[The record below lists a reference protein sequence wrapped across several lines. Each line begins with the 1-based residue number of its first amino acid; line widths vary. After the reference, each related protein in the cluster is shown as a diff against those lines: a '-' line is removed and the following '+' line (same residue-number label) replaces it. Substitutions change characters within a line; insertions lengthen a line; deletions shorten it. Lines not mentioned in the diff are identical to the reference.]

1 MNDINAKD
9 LKEEVRQEIQEDV
22 LDIFCTIVFTPYINE
37 NNNLEESL
45 FDINSYSTTEAISSN
60 LNFLKYI
67 GDIHCQRVIYQN
79 ITSKKGEQ
87 IESPAPIIVNCSDIV
102 FSYQL
107 DTEKVKEKINLAKQ
121 QIQSIIFKYY
131 SFDINLH
138 ISVYCF
144 TLTEDIA
151 LCFSNL
157 INKDINIQP
166 EDLPLYIEIT
176 NNKELTLFTKNNDV
190 LNIDFIIIYDTFPI
204 IASNMNLDISQKDS
218 SSNVDN
224 ISPKYVNQEKNNEN
238 INTVENYYQDS
249 LDYSENDRIE
259 VVKNEDNT
267 GIVLKGQITKYDVSD
282 EFIEDTFLNSLLF
295 INPSLFITISSS
307 QQFVNYIRTENGKLW
322 WSKISENLHFL
333 AEETDKNASNTADIL
348 FKTSMVGYTIAGGTL
363 LTPAAPAAPEI
374 AAGATLVLFGS
385 GVASTISTISKT
397 GNMFLYLLDY
407 VSDPI
412 NNSNSIDKASET
424 GKNIIKDYI
433 IQKSVGKA
441 GEKVLKN
448 SRPQKHL
455 NLDEQTNVLKK
466 NQAKIEKQGKHL
478 DEQKKA
484 SEKNQNEL
492 EDLDKSN
499 RKKSYKKKRRKEL
512 LKTKKNIDKNIE
524 KSEIKLRNL
533 EQQQRIYTMKTN
545 MYSTQ
550 IIETTTE
557 GLNNNHTKEKN
568 K

>member
-9 LKEEVRQEIQEDV
+9 LKEEVRQEIQEDI

-79 ITSKKGEQ
+79 ITRKKGEQ

-204 IASNMNLDISQKDS
+204 IASNMDLDISQKDS

-224 ISPKYVNQEKNNEN
+224 ISHKYVNQEKNNEN
-238 INTVENYYQDS
+238 INTFENYYQDS

-267 GIVLKGQITKYDVSD
+267 GIVLKGQITKNDVSD

-333 AEETDKNASNTADIL
+333 AEETNKNASNTADFL

-397 GNMFLYLLDY
+397 GDMFLYLLDY

-412 NNSNSIDKASET
+412 NNSNSIDKASEI
-424 GKNIIKDYI
+424 GENIIKDYI
-433 IQKSVGKA
+433 IQKSAGKA
-441 GEKVLKN
+441 GEKVLKK
-448 SRPQKHL
+448 SKPQKHL

-478 DEQKKA
+478 EEQKKA
-484 SEKNQNEL
+484 SEKNQNKL

-533 EQQQRIYTMKTN
+533 EQQQRIDTMKTN

>member
-9 LKEEVRQEIQEDV
+9 LKEEVRQEIQEDI

-60 LNFLKYI
+60 HNLLKYI

-79 ITSKKGEQ
+79 ITRKKGEQ

-121 QIQSIIFKYY
+121 QIQCIIFKYY

-157 INKDINIQP
+157 INKHINIQP

-204 IASNMNLDISQKDS
+204 IASNMDLDISQKDS

-224 ISPKYVNQEKNNEN
+224 ISHKYVNQEKNNEN
-238 INTVENYYQDS
+238 INTFENYYQDS
-249 LDYSENDRIE
+249 LDYSENDRFE

-267 GIVLKGQITKYDVSD
+267 GIVLKGQITKKYDVSD

-307 QQFVNYIRTENGKLW
+307 QQFVNYVRTENGKLW

-333 AEETDKNASNTADIL
+333 AEETNKNASNVADFL

-374 AAGATLVLFGS
+374 AAGSTLVLFGS

-397 GNMFLYLLDY
+397 GDMFLYLLDY

-412 NNSNSIDKASET
+412 NNSNSIDKASKIGE
-424 GKNIIKDYI
+424 NIITDYI
-433 IQKSVGKA
+433 IKKSVAKA
-441 GEKVLKN
+441 VTKSK
-448 SRPQKHL
+448 PQKHL

-478 DEQKKA
+478 EEQKKA
-484 SEKNQNEL
+484 SEKNQNKL

-533 EQQQRIYTMKTN
+533 EQQQRIDTMKTN

-557 GLNNNHTKEKN
+557 GLYNNYTKEKN